1 MPNHSKGYR
10 AEEVA
15 RTFFKACTKLSDN
28 KEDILP
34 QVRGREN
41 LRCHHISNTAS
52 PTTRWRARVREFD
65 AHMLF

>member
-1 MPNHSKGYR
+1 MPDHIKGFR

-34 QVRGREN
+34 QVRGRD
-41 LRCHHISNTAS
+41 I
-52 PTTRWRARVREFD
+52 
-65 AHMLF
+65 